1 MIKMFYGDEMVVI
14 VITDYGY
21 ILIMVIVVIKVGGGG
36 GDNCGMVM
44 AAVATRMVADTVLV
58 VTVEV
63 LAAR

>member
-21 ILIMVIVVIKVGGGG
+21 SGNKGSDGDGGVGG
-36 GDNCGMVM
+36 GDNCGVVM
-44 AAVATRMVADTVLV
+44 AAVATRMEADTALV